1 MKFLGLNQGPL
12 YCDISFEAWVEQK
25 KSCVYKQIM
34 HILQENLDW
43 SGSGVE
49 QKSGTSHLFNL
60 STFDLL
66 ALQLLMS

>member
-12 YCDISFEAWVEQK
+12 DCDISFEAWVEQK

-49 QKSGTSHLFNL
+49 QKSEMSYLPNL
-60 STFDLL
+60 SKIEL
-66 ALQLLMS
+66 AGF